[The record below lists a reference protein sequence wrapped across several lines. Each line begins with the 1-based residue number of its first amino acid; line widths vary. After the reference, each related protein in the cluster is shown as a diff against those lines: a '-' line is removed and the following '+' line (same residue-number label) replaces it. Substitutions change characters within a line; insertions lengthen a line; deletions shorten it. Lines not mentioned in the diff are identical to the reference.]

1 MDLINKQDYKNQKE
15 IILAH
20 IKKYG
25 NISTLEGYEK
35 YKIMR
40 IGSVIDLL
48 RKEGYRIIT
57 KMEHNKKSNK
67 RYARYYLKEGEK
79 IWNII
84 ILYQKNRKQ
93 L

>member
-1 MDLINKQDYKNQKE
+1 MNVSNYKNQKE

-20 IKKYG
+20 IKEYG
-25 NISTLEGYEK
+25 DISTLEGYEK

-40 IGSVIDLL
+40 VGSVINML
-48 RKEGYRIIT
+48 RNEGYNIMT
-57 KMEHNKKSNK
+57 KMEHNKKRNK
-67 RYARYYLKEGEK
+67 RYARYYLRKGEK
-79 IWNII
+79 VWNII

>member
-15 IILAH
+15 ILLAH

-40 IGSVIDLL
+40 VGSVINLL
-48 RKEGYRIIT
+48 RKEGYKINT
-57 KMEHNKKSNK
+57 VLEYNKKRNK
-67 RYARYYLKEGEK
+67 RYARYYLKEGV
-79 IWNII
+79 
-84 ILYQKNRKQ
+84 RT
-93 L
+93 

>member
-1 MDLINKQDYKNQKE
+1 MINASDYKNQKE

-20 IKKYG
+20 IKEHG

-40 IGSVIDLL
+40 VGSVINLL

-67 RYARYYLKEGEK
+67 RYARYHLKEGER
-79 IWNII
+79 I
-84 ILYQKNRKQ
+84 
-93 L
+93 